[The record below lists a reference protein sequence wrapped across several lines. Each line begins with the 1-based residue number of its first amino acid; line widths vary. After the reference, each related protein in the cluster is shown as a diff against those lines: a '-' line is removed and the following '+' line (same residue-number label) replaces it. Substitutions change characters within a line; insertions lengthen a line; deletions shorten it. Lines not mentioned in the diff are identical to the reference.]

1 MRVIVDTNVLVSGL
15 ISPTG
20 APGKIVDAIVRG
32 DIVPVMSPATFA
44 ELEDVL
50 HRPQLQRFFR
60 RATLSPF
67 EFLSELHV
75 VAEIVIPRKTGSR
88 IRDDK
93 DRPFIELAA
102 TRPPVDFLVTGD
114 KDFDQK
120 KYDDVAVISA
130 TLFSQLLIRMRA
142 E

>member
-1 MRVIVDTNVLVSGL
+1 VRVIVDTNVLVSGL
-15 ISPTG
+15 ISATG
-20 APGKIVDAIVRG
+20 APGKVVDAIVRG
-32 DIVPVMSPATFA
+32 DIIPVMSPATFA

-60 RATLSPF
+60 RAKLTPF
-67 EFLSELHV
+67 QFLSELHTV
-75 VAEIVIPRKTGSR
+75 VEITIPRKSGSR

-93 DRPFIELAA
+93 DRAFIDLAA

-114 KDFDQK
+114 KDFDQT
-120 KYDDVAVISA
+120 KYEDVTVISA
-130 TLFSQLLIRMRA
+130 MLFAELLARTRT